1 MNNGNPMSVDG
12 EPAGPIQRGY
22 DFSILHGLQVV
33 GAEPSADS
41 EEADAAWRGALAL
54 ELEARAARFHQAVDA
69 SIVLANDGVIRWLGD
84 PVAKLARG
92 SDLLSPSA
100 VLLADSRLPDAA
112 RETVAARLELWLGAL
127 TRRLLGPL
135 FALRE
140 LQHDLQPVRD
150 LGEKLT
156 KALGVLERDH
166 VRQQVKALDQD
177 SRAALRK
184 HGVRF
189 GAYYIYVPTA
199 LKPAARALALQLWG
213 LQTAGADADGLAQ
226 GLLPMAS
233 SGRTSLP
240 TDARI
245 PRDGYRVAGFRPCG
259 ERVVRVDIVERLA
272 DMIRGAFVQPKTGSA
287 CATPG
292 AFAINAQMTSLT
304 GCSGESFFS
313 ILRSLGFESFEI
325 KRSELPKAP
334 VRPAETSSEASAA
347 EAPAET
353 SAADVAVEAG
363 PAQADQ
369 SASGSADAQQ
379 EATPAQTDQAAG
391 GSADAQQEAT
401 PAQTDQAADGAADA
415 PQEAVSAQTDQA
427 ADSVGDAPQEPA
439 PGEQS
444 AGDDGPPKQA
454 ADEPLA
460 EASLAEASLAAPEL
474 EAEPRTA
481 PEPASSEE
489 PSLALA
495 ETPKAD
501 ASAAGEDETVTLWR
515 PARRPRPTRDP
526 RRDRIR
532 SERREAAA
540 SIQSPAKEEG
550 PNSGPPS
557 FHPKEATRKRRQFDR
572 GPPQEAGA
580 PLGPVRSESP
590 RPDEKR
596 RDSARNR
603 AMPRPKP
610 ATVAQPQPVDPN
622 SPFAKLL
629 ELRPLLEMQGKN
641 RT

>member
-1 MNNGNPMSVDG
+1 MNNGNPMSVDREG
-12 EPAGPIQRGY
+12 EPAEQIQRAH
-22 DFSILHGLQVV
+22 DFSVLQGLQIV

-41 EEADAAWRGALAL
+41 EEANAAWRDALTL
-54 ELEARAARFHQAVDA
+54 ELETRAARFHQAVDA

-92 SDLLSPSA
+92 SDLLSPGA
-100 VLLADSRLPDAA
+100 VLLADSRLPDAS
-112 RETVAARLELWLGAL
+112 RETVVARLELWLGAL
-127 TRRLLGPL
+127 SRRLLGPL

-156 KALGVLERDH
+156 RALGVLERDH
-166 VRQQVKALDQD
+166 VRNQVKALDQD

-184 HGVRF
+184 HGVGF

-213 LQTAGADADGLAQ
+213 LQTPGADADALAQ

-240 TDARI
+240 ADPRI

-272 DMIRGAFVQPKTGSA
+272 DMIRAAFVQPTAGRA
-287 CATPG
+287 RVTPG
-292 AFAINAQMTSLT
+292 GFAVNGQMTSLT

-325 KRSELPKAP
+325 KRSELAKAP
-334 VRPAETSSEASAA
+334 VPAETGPEASA
-347 EAPAET
+347 EASLET
-353 SAADVAVEAG
+353 SAADAAQEGG
-363 PAQADQ
+363 PTQADQ
-369 SASGSADAQQ
+369 SAGDAEDAPPEATPAQTDQ
-379 EATPAQTDQAAG
+379 AGGDAAEAAPEATPAQTDQAAG
-391 GSADAQQEAT
+391 ATADAPPEAT
-401 PAQTDQAADGAADA
+401 PAQTDHAAGEAA
-415 PQEAVSAQTDQA
+415 PAQTERS
-427 ADSVGDAPQEPA
+427 ADDE
-439 PGEQS
+439 E
-444 AGDDGPPKQA
+444 PPKQA
-454 ADEPLA
+454 ADQSLVEAPLPPLEPGA
-460 EASLAEASLAAPEL
+460 EAAPL
-474 EAEPRTA
+474 TVTG
-481 PEPASSEE
+481 PASSEE
-489 PSLALA
+489 PEAPPAPA
-495 ETPKAD
+495 ETAKAD
-501 ASAAGEDETVTLWR
+501 ASADAEDETVTLWR

-526 RRDRIR
+526 RRDRVR
-532 SERREAAA
+532 TERREAAA
-540 SIQSPAKEEG
+540 SAQTPAKELAKEEA
-550 PNSGPPS
+550 PNTARPS
-557 FHPKEATRKRRQFDR
+557 FRPKEAIRKRRQFDR
-572 GPPQEAGA
+572 DTAGQEAGA
-580 PLGPVRSESP
+580 ASGPVRSESP

-603 AMPRPKP
+603 AMARPKP
-610 ATVAQPQPVDPN
+610 AAVAQPQPVDPN

>member
-1 MNNGNPMSVDG
+1 MNNGNPISVDG
-12 EPAGPIQRGY
+12 EPAEPIQRGY

-112 RETVAARLELWLGAL
+112 RETVAARLELRLGAL

-177 SRAALRK
+177 LRAALRK

-189 GAYYIYVPTA
+189 GAYYIYIPTA

-240 TDARI
+240 TNPRI

-334 VRPAETSSEASAA
+334 VRTAETSPEASAA

-369 SASGSADAQQ
+369 SASGSADAPQ
-379 EATPAQTDQAAG
+379 EAT
-391 GSADAQQEAT
+391 
-401 PAQTDQAADGAADA
+401 
-415 PQEAVSAQTDQA
+415 SAQTDQA
-427 ADSVGDAPQEPA
+427 ADSAADAPHEPA

-444 AGDDGPPKQA
+444 AGDDEPPKQA

-460 EASLAEASLAAPEL
+460 EASFAAPEL
-474 EAEPRTA
+474 DAEPRAA

-501 ASAAGEDETVTLWR
+501 ASAAAEDETVTLWR

-540 SIQSPAKEEG
+540 SVQSPAKEEG
-550 PNSGPPS
+550 PNSGRPS

-572 GPPQEAGA
+572 APAQEAGA
-580 PLGPVRSESP
+580 PPGPVRSENP

-603 AMPRPKP
+603 AMARSKP
-610 ATVAQPQPVDPN
+610 AAVAQPQPVDPN

-641 RT
+641 WT